1 VSDKVPEDPPAV
13 QDDSAEVS
21 ALELEENLI
30 QVLGFFVADH
40 VAHENGKLYVNGGCF
55 STIFAA
61 SFPTNHPSIGIAA
74 ILHIPW
80 REYQR
85 DHTFRITL
93 TSPENQEL
101 DFKVEGQ
108 FRVGASPDMRL
119 GDPTIM
125 PIAVNANAVRLETP
139 GHYKFVFAVDDKPL
153 AFWRLRALQTFLV
166 PGMPAPP
173 GMIPPPA
180 GS

>member
-1 VSDKVPEDPPAV
+1 MDNQEEEAPTGA
-13 QDDSAEVS
+13 QDSPDIS
-21 ALELEENLI
+21 ALELEENRI
-30 QVLGFFVADH
+30 RVLGFFLADH
-40 VAHENGKLYVNGGCF
+40 TGNENGKLYINGGCF
-55 STIFAA
+55 STIFAG

-85 DHTFRITL
+85 DHTFAIKL
-93 TSPENQEL
+93 MSPENQEL

-125 PIAVNANAVRLETP
+125 PIAVNANAVRFETP
-139 GHYKFVFAVDDKPL
+139 GHYKFVLTIDDQPL
-153 AFWRLRALQTFLV
+153 ASWRIGVQQTFLV
-166 PGMPAPP
+166 PGMPTPP